1 MSNSILNTI
10 KKMLGVGEDDTSFD
24 TDIIININT
33 VLMTL
38 HQYGIGPVDGMAITG
53 ASETW
58 DQFLPANKKIE
69 AVKTYIYLK
78 VKLIFD
84 PPSTSVTV
92 DSFKSLAD
100 ELEYRIK
107 EQNENYPTPIL
118 ENENTSSSETEED
131 THGFSS
137 TSAYYEYLDELDR
150 EEIENA
156 GSLLGGDG

>member
-1 MSNSILNTI
+1 MSSSILNTI

-24 TDIIININT
+24 TDIIIHINT

-38 HQYGIGPVDGMAITG
+38 HQYGIGPVDGFSIEG

-58 DQFLPANKKIE
+58 DQLLPGNKKIE

-92 DSFKSLAD
+92 DSFKALAD
-100 ELEYRIK
+100 ELEYRMK

-118 ENENTSSSETEED
+118 EGESTSVAETEED
-131 THGFSS
+131 THGFSDV
-137 TSAYYEYLDELDR
+137 SAYYEYLDELDR

-156 GSLLGGDG
+156 DALLGGDG

>member
-1 MSNSILNTI
+1 MENSILNTI
-10 KKMLGVGEDDTSFD
+10 KKMLGVDEEDTSFD
-24 TDIIININT
+24 TDIIVHINT

-38 HQYGIGPVDGMAITG
+38 HQYGIGPVDGLTISD
-53 ASETW
+53 ASTTW
-58 DQFLPANKKIE
+58 DELLPTGKKIE
-69 AVKTYIYLK
+69 AVKTYIYIK

-100 ELEYRIK
+100 ELEYRMK

-118 ENENTSSSETEED
+118 ESESTSSAETEED
-131 THGFSS
+131 THGFSDV
-137 TSAYYEYLDELDR
+137 SAYYEYLDELDR